1 MALSIDQFKS
11 LPLVAAHSRAFEA
24 RQTDLI
30 KSSINAF
37 ARGQL
42 TADGL
47 SVELMTI
54 CDDDTEA
61 MWDAL
66 SQLDQ
71 YHRRRVLPT
80 DVFRRIKS
88 ELSNKALQ
96 IPVTAPSRDPAHK
109 LGGRRGDRA
118 TVVATTDPPIQ
129 LRCRVGEVLL
139 DRYELTAPSLR
150 GGPGVIFRAL
160 DRRRLSLPDH
170 ERYVAI
176 KFLLQDSPASAVVA
190 AVLKHEFTQTQ
201 KLSHPNILS
210 VYDFDVARDHGFIVM
225 ELLDGD
231 LLSRLT
237 ERLAPRR
244 IPLPMGL
251 AIIRE
256 LGVALVCAHE
266 NDVVHGDVQPR
277 NVMITQAGDLRLMNF
292 AQASILRRMPWL
304 LDGFGASELR
314 ALTSAYCS
322 RECAK
327 GLPPDARDD
336 LYSLACI
343 AYELLSGRAAFA
355 NGECDTAA
363 HLPRPAG
370 LNRKQ
375 WRALQHGL
383 ACDRRERPCSVREW
397 LDELDLHKASNRI
410 SPLAEIG
417 TLSR

>member
-11 LPLVAAHSRAFEA
+11 FPMQAAHSLAIEA
-24 RQTDLI
+24 RTTDLI
-30 KSSINAF
+30 KSSLTAF
-37 ARGQL
+37 ARKQL
-42 TADGL
+42 NADGL
-47 SVELMTI
+47 ATELMTI

-61 MWDAL
+61 MWAAL

-80 DVFRRIKS
+80 DVFLRIKS
-88 ELSNKALQ
+88 ELSGKALQ
-96 IPVTAPSRDPAHK
+96 IPATTRSRDATQKNGERRSDRISAPAT
-109 LGGRRGDRA
+109 A
-118 TVVATTDPPIQ
+118 DPTIQ

-150 GGPGVIFRAL
+150 GGPGALFKAL

-176 KFLLQDSPASAVVA
+176 KFLLQDSPANTVA
-190 AVLKHEFTQTQ
+190 AAILEHEFTQTQ
-201 KLSHPNILS
+201 KLSHPNIVS
-210 VYDFDVARDHGFIVM
+210 VYDFDVARDQGFIVM

-244 IPLPMGL
+244 ISQPMAL
-251 AIIRE
+251 AIVRE
-256 LGVALVCAHE
+256 LGLALVCAHE

-277 NVMITQAGDLRLMNF
+277 NIMITQSGELRLMNF
-292 AQASILRRMPWL
+292 SQASILRRMPWL
-304 LDGFGASELR
+304 LEGLGASELR
-314 ALTSAYCS
+314 SLTSAYCS

-343 AYELLSGRAAFA
+343 AYELLAGRAAFA
-355 NGECDTAA
+355 NGECDSAA
-363 HLPRPAG
+363 HLPRPNG
-370 LNRKQ
+370 LNRRQ
-375 WRALQHGL
+375 WRALRHAL
-383 ACDRRERPCSVREW
+383 ACDRQNRPNSVREW
-397 LDELDLHKASNRI
+397 LDELDLHKAADRI
-410 SPLAEIG
+410 PALNDIG
-417 TLSR
+417 ALSR